1 MKRTV
6 LFILILSCLFLC
18 ACGEVPS
25 VTYALQSA
33 ALDGEPV
40 EGVTSS
46 LTLAEDGSGLFS
58 LNGNSCRVTW
68 SEAPFTVQINDMT
81 ATGTRSGDSAELM
94 LGESGLVLY
103 YNCTL
108 QPQELPEAP
117 QGTAYEGR
125 FWFSNC
131 SGVWEDYDG
140 RSMALSGTVSEEAIT
155 LYSQY
160 FSEEV
165 PMLVIELEKGDC
177 AGGYVLNFPLK
188 AFDAV
193 ITNSVQRRSDVNK
206 TTFLNPEDYIWYVE
220 PEFTPPPEE
229 MTDVITVSG
238 SVRNAEGALSYE
250 ANIIPVITE

>member
-6 LFILILSCLFLC
+6 IFILILSCLFLC
-18 ACGEVPS
+18 ACQELPS
-25 VTYALQSA
+25 VTYELRSA
-33 ALDGEPV
+33 SLDGEAV

-46 LTLAEDGSGLFS
+46 LTLAEDGSGRFS
-58 LNGNSCRVTW
+58 INGNACSVTW
-68 SEAPFTVQINDMT
+68 SASPFTVRINGMT
-81 ATGTRSGDSAELM
+81 ATGSRSGDSAELV
-94 LGESGLVLY
+94 LGDTGLVLY
-103 YNCTL
+103 YNGTL
-108 QPQELPEAP
+108 QPQEVPEAP

-125 FWFSNC
+125 FWFSGC
-131 SGVWEDYDG
+131 SGIWEDYDG

-155 LYSQY
+155 LYSKY

-165 PMLVIELEKGDC
+165 PMLVIELEEGDC

-193 ITNSVQRRSDVNK
+193 ITESVQRRSDVNK
-206 TTFLNPEDYIWYVE
+206 TSFLNPEDYIWYVE
-220 PEFTPPPEE
+220 PEFTPPPED